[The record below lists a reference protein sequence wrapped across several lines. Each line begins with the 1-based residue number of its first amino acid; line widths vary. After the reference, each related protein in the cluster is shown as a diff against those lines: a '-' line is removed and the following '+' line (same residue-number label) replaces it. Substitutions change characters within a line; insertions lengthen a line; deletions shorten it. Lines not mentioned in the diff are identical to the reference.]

1 MVAMVIAHCC
11 NEQTFLVCLR
21 EALLFFVDDL
31 LEVPHGRKA
40 GYEQARRREALES
53 PRLVLWPEKL
63 RLGRADAAE
72 VFDARLERLPSV
84 PVCSGCAPEQM
95 IGAAVTPASRGEL
108 TAGDPDMTTD
118 ELTDAVLQVHGQ
130 SQAASVR
137 AFHGPY

>member
-1 MVAMVIAHCC
+1 MVIAHCC

-53 PRLVLWPEKL
+53 PRLVLWLEKL

-95 IGAAVTPASRGEL
+95 IGAAVTPA
-108 TAGDPDMTTD
+108 GDP
-118 ELTDAVLQVHGQ
+118 ERSESSGW
-130 SQAASVR
+130 
-137 AFHGPY
+137 